1 MMFKK
6 EEIKSIL
13 SDIIECPVGEISDE
27 ILLSDLGYD
36 SLMFVSTVV
45 EIELKY
51 GIEMHDSD
59 LVADNFKNVLSIC
72 ETLKKYFDE
81 NR

>member
-1 MMFKK
+1 MMFK
-6 EEIKSIL
+6 
-13 SDIIECPVGEISDE
+13 GEISDE

-36 SLMFVSTVV
+36 SLMFVSTVI

-72 ETLKKYFDE
+72 ETL
-81 NR
+81 